1 MIDCEARLRDK
12 PQPDVICKYFV
23 KGAAHGVDSSDLA
36 FRLAAAGAVREAFPK
51 AAPLILEPIMS
62 VEVNIPQEFQGVVI
76 SGLNRRHGAITGT
89 DAAEGYVT
97 IYAEVPLNDMFGYS
111 TELRSQ
117 TQVSHNDLF
126 FGRKILTIRQA
137 HPKFT
142 KEFDKSS
149 DILESFGVE
158 LGKVNCAEQSIPQ
171 CSNKERNIYVYR
183 KGDPNPSEEIDVSH
197 LFNEDSIVANL
208 LQFVLNDFYHY
219 VPDENSLNAVLAE
232 GQGEKDVVLCYVRGL
247 GMKEHR
253 HFLELVHYSKNEAHF
268 GITTDV
274 EFMKKIGLSTNQ
286 KAAVH
291 LFHCKQTTNTQD
303 KCPSTKFTGKVEKIP
318 LIRFLRSQN
327 LPNYVILPSNRTTVF
342 DTLLPPVNKLFIF
355 TDKLAE
361 LDTKEIEQMAVDFQG
376 AIGMIIVD
384 VPFYSCGLGGQAFK
398 QEEAMGDPSCDR
410 DLSLDS
416 MITKKFAFEKQQHL
430 YHNKVTLTLTPVQR
444 LGHQAHNCEKDYLSE
459 TYIELFPENIA
470 AFTPHNL
477 KHFVKPLIDNPSA
490 EHKRIAEASSLQKL
504 TYASYKDAMKS
515 LDTNYLLALDF
526 LMVVF
531 CQEDHEPCEEFSKT
545 LRRIVRTFD
554 RGGEG
559 RITFAYVKTSQRK
572 KTFEGEKFP
581 VVHLHLTKSS
591 DDFVQYTSELEYEA
605 MMEFITDNTKI
616 KRPVSLPPSLS
627 DEAPILF
634 PYTNEEKEDSEEY
647 IEELEDEEE
656 SEGETSESGEES
668 VDEAD
673 LPEEETEDDE
683 VSAAVLKAKPTVV
696 PESLVPAL
704 TDKTFDVI
712 KKENDLLVVDFFQPW
727 DARCKAFLQPY
738 VNAATHIKFEAFE
751 AAAKSLRGKF
761 LMGYVTSATAK
772 TLSTKYGLKLPAI
785 MAYKRNDPFQ
795 SVDVFERKFT
805 SQAIVDFVLKGNLP
819 SFGELTPFNLPTY
832 LTYKKPLLIVFRA
845 DSADSVITPVMTR
858 LARDRSLP
866 SVFLCWMPVYSTTD
880 VNAEILKSY
889 TGTSESLPALVLV
902 NHEKGTVHLFKND
915 VTKQAVKGWVESILN
930 GKEQPTR
937 LFSDG
942 EWKPRLEGYDFL
954 RMLDEE
960 EEEKERQRL
969 KKKKLERALKETDNL
984 DEEEPDWSP
993 PEANVVEERDRKT
1006 NRLRRPEIRVTRRDE
1021 L

>member
-1 MIDCEARLRDK
+1 MALGNPYPILLVCCIYVA
-12 PQPDVICKYFV
+12 VF
-23 KGAAHGVDSSDLA
+23 GVN
-36 FRLAAAGAVREAFPK
+36 AVRELSSEDLK
-51 AAPLILEPIMS
+51 
-62 VEVNIPQEFQGVVI
+62 NIGE
-76 SGLNRRHGAITGT
+76 
-89 DAAEGYVT
+89 
-97 IYAEVPLNDMFGYS
+97 S
-111 TELRSQ
+111 TNQ
-117 TQVSHNDLF
+117 DFIAVF
-126 FGRKILTIRQA
+126 FDKLSIRQA

-384 VPFYSCGLGGQAFK
+384 VNDQKDMLASFGLSQDNNFPTAAFVAPKGGGVN
-398 QEEAMGDPSCDR
+398 M
-410 DLSLDS
+410 
-416 MITKKFAFEKQQHL
+416 
-430 YHNKVTLTLTPVQR
+430 
-444 LGHQAHNCEKDYLSE
+444 

-738 VNAATHIKFEAFE
+738 VNAATHISNLDVGNFAIKLARVNCFDWTDVCQTNNITVYPTIKMYRKDSGEITYRGPLDSDHLAKAVLLLQHNLPLTLDNKETVEMFFDGRFPSLAKTATDIAVVGMFLDKSEKEFEAFE